1 MLAWKPEFEFGIAE
15 IDRQHRQLVE
25 IGASI
30 GEMITDKTKSDYYD
44 EIVEKL
50 KELES
55 YTMTHFEYEEAQF
68 DSKNFIGSA
77 AHKFEHKLFV
87 KKLEKYFS
95 NLENIDSNQDEIL
108 VELLT
113 FVSDWLVK
121 HIIKTDREYVEL
133 LIS

>member
-25 IGASI
+25 IGGSI
-30 GEMITDKTKSDYYD
+30 GKMVSDQSGADYYD
-44 EIVEKL
+44 EIVAAL
-50 KELES
+50 RELES
-55 YTMTHFEYEEAQF
+55 YTVTHFEYEENAF
-68 DSKNFIGSA
+68 DSKDFIGSA

-87 KKLEKYFS
+87 KKLEKYFI
-95 NLENIDSNQDEIL
+95 NLEQLDSNQDVVL
-108 VELLT
+108 LELLE

-133 LIS
+133 LKS